1 MRMDNNQERSAVKNV
16 FRVYK
21 ENEQYLSTPQEFNR
35 TQAQLMMSF
44 SDGNIEF
51 VDEHII
57 LRADAQQY
65 NQKVTECVQQ
75 LSGLEQKI
83 IIPSFMNKE
92 YVIPWRIYEPLGIG
106 RTLFYTTKD
115 KAIGKLFVLFKMQNL
130 LRKSPDK
137 IYASR

>member
-1 MRMDNNQERSAVKNV
+1 MDNNQERFAVKNV

-21 ENEQYLSTPQEFNR
+21 ENEQYLSTPQEINR

-44 SDGNIEF
+44 SNGNIEF

-75 LSGLEQKI
+75 LSELEQKI
-83 IIPSFMNKE
+83 IIPSFMNKK